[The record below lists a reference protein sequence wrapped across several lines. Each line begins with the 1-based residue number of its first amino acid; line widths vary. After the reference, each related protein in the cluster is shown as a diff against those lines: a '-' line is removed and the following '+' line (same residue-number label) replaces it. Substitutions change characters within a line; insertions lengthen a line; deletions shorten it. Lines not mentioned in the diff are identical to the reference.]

1 MQTESED
8 DQKKIK
14 YSPKAKRK
22 NIASKSKT
30 KRLIKNVRTLQ
41 KKMKKD
47 HQISEVTAVDD
58 QEMEDEVIKSPVR
71 SIESADTCEES
82 SQDTIEKNNSDS
94 DISIMNSE
102 SDNSDF
108 EFDSS
113 NDSSWTRQ
121 EDKVILQMFKE
132 YGDGEH
138 IYKNIQQVLS
148 KRTVNEI
155 RQRFRLLLSLLQE
168 MSHI

>member
-1 MQTESED
+1 MESPNENETENFEIFN
-8 DQKKIK
+8 Q
-14 YSPKAKRK
+14 
-22 NIASKSKT
+22 
-30 KRLIKNVRTLQ
+30 
-41 KKMKKD
+41 
-47 HQISEVTAVDD
+47 
-58 QEMEDEVIKSPVR
+58 KSPAR
-71 SIESADTCEES
+71 SIESCEET
-82 SQDTIEKNNSDS
+82 SQDTLEKNSDS
-94 DISIMNSE
+94 SISEIENSDSE
-102 SDNSDF
+102 NSDF
-108 EFDSS
+108 DQNFGNQNNED
-113 NDSSWTRQ
+113 WTRH